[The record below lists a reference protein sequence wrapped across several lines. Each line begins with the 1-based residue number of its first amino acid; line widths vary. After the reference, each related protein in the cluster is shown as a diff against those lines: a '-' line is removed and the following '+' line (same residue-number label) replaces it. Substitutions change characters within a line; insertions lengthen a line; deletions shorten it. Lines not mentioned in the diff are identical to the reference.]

1 MHIGIVGAGA
11 MGSGIALA
19 FAQSEKHNV
28 VLTDVTAELAESGK
42 ARIKSKLAKLMEKGK
57 IDDGKAERIM
67 QRIDAGDKGKLAEC
81 DMVIEAVVERL
92 DVKRKLFSE
101 LRAVCKKDAVF
112 ASNTSSLSV
121 TEIAEGLD
129 RPVIGIHFFN
139 PADVM
144 ALVEIVVGV
153 GVSREL
159 VAQVK
164 GLVES
169 IDKMPVVV
177 VDSPGFIVNRILI
190 PMINEAVAI
199 LAEDVAT
206 AEDIDTAMR
215 LGANHPMGPL
225 ALGDLIG
232 LDVCLSIMDVL
243 HSELGEDK
251 YLPHPLLQEMVG
263 SGMLGRKTGRG
274 FFKYEK

>member
-1 MHIGIVGAGA
+1 MGA
-11 MGSGIALA
+11 GIALA
-19 FAQSEKHNV
+19 FAQSEKHSV
-28 VLTDVTAELAESGK
+28 VLTDVTGDLAESGK
-42 ARIKSKLAKLMEKGK
+42 ARIKGKLSKLTEKGK
-57 IDDGKAERIM
+57 IDGEKAGRIM
-67 QRIDAGDKGKLAEC
+67 QRIDAGEKSKLADC
-81 DMVIEAVVERL
+81 DLVIEAVVERL
-92 DVKRKLFSE
+92 EVKKELF
-101 LRAVCKKDAVF
+101 LQLQPICRKDAVF

-121 TEIAEGLD
+121 SEIADGLD

-153 GVSREL
+153 EVSKEL
-159 VAQVK
+159 VARVRD
-164 GLVES
+164 LIES
-169 IDKMPVVV
+169 IAKTPVVV

-232 LDVCLSIMDVL
+232 LDVCLSIMEVL

-251 YLPHPLLQEMVG
+251 YLPHPLLAEMVRG
-263 SGMLGRKTGRG
+263 GMLGRKTGRG
-274 FFKYEK
+274 FFKYGK